1 MSSMIAGVP
10 IATVIFGVAFAAVVF
25 IFYLFIISGPS
36 QLLTTSFGILDQGV
50 ATAGLA
56 FNTLLSASTPMLVQ
70 GLEVGGALIEQ
81 AGFVADSIIAESGV
95 ILNQAL
101 STVGEFVAVEGA
113 MIAGAVITLGASVV
127 STTLN
132 ITTMITLTGAELAN
146 VFLSA
151 AQATSQFFLSMGV
164 AGAQTAAMM
173 IDLLTNATAQIF
185 STAFTS
191 LAGVLGQLASIGLIL
206 FSGYLTVVTEYAS
219 IYVAL
224 GVAGV
229 SIFVNLFKAFVSI
242 FTDPTKFL
250 NIIGDIAKKIG
261 EEITNGFNKLVQAVP
276 NAFKQVFQI

>member
-1 MSSMIAGVP
+1 MSSLVAGVP
-10 IATVIFGVAFAAVVF
+10 IATVIFGVAFAAIIF

-36 QLLTTSFGILDQGV
+36 QLLTTAFGILDQGV

-101 STVGEFVAVEGA
+101 ATVGEFVVVEGA
-113 MIAGAVITLGASVV
+113 MIASTVITLGASVV
-127 STTLN
+127 STSLN
-132 ITTMITLTGAELAN
+132 ITTLIILTGAELAN
-146 VFLSA
+146 VFLAA
-151 AQATSQFFLSMGV
+151 AQATTQFYLSMNV

-173 IDLLTNATAQIF
+173 IDMLTNASSQIF
-185 STAFTS
+185 STAFLS
-191 LAGVLGQLASIGLIL
+191 LTGVLGQLASIGLIL
-206 FSGYLTVVTEYAS
+206 FSGYLTVAAEYSSVT
-219 IYVAL
+219 VAL
-224 GVAGV
+224 GVASV
-229 SIFVNLFKAFVSI
+229 SIFTNLFKAFVSI

-250 NIIGDIAKKIG
+250 SVIGDITKKIG
-261 EEITNGFNKLVQAVP
+261 EEITTGFNKLVQAVP